1 MPQELQTLIV
11 KTAIDHAKEKETMVI
26 GEDTNLLVLILQFLH
41 APPKRGGGWLTR
53 SMFIHFFICKFKK
66 NDF

>member
-26 GEDTNLLVLILQFLH
+26 GEDTILLVLILQFLH
-41 APPKRGGGWLTR
+41 APPKRGGGG
-53 SMFIHFFICKFKK
+53 
-66 NDF
+66 